1 MDSVKVSAK
10 TEYAC
15 IAILELASRY
25 DSANPARVRDLAQTH
40 DIPLRFLVQILL
52 QMKASG
58 FVVSTRGKSGGYQL
72 NRPPQQITLGEVMAA
87 IEGSRPHGMDGRQS
101 GTSIARALRDVWD
114 EAEQA
119 QQNVLQSVTVA
130 ELLELTREVPGAM
143 YYI

>member
-1 MDSVKVSAK
+1 MKISAK

-25 DSANPARVRDLAQTH
+25 GSENPARVRDLAQTH
-40 DIPLRFLVQILL
+40 NIPLRFLVQILL

-72 NRPPQQITLGEVMAA
+72 NRPPQQITLAEIMSA
-87 IEGSRPHGMDGRQS
+87 IEGPRSQCEDAKQPGS
-101 GTSIARALRDVWD
+101 SISRALRDVWD
-114 EAEQA
+114 EAGHA
-119 QQNVLQSVTVA
+119 QQEVLQSVTVA
-130 ELLELTREVPGAM
+130 ELLEQTQETHGAM

>member
-1 MDSVKVSAK
+1 MKISAK

-25 DSANPARVRDLAQTH
+25 HSENPARVRDLAQTH
-40 DIPLRFLVQILL
+40 NIPLRFLVQILL

-72 NRPPQQITLGEVMAA
+72 NRSPQHITLAEVMSA
-87 IEGSRPHGMDGRQS
+87 IEGPRSQS
-101 GTSIARALRDVWD
+101 EDAKLPGSSISRALRDVWD
-114 EAEQA
+114 EAGQA
-119 QQNVLQSVTVA
+119 QQEVLQSVTVA
-130 ELLELTREVPGAM
+130 ELLEQTREAPGAM

>member
-1 MDSVKVSAK
+1 MKVSSR

-40 DIPLRFLVQILL
+40 DIPLQFLVQILL

-72 NRPPQQITLGEVMAA
+72 NRPPQQITLGEVMSA
-87 IEGSRPHGMDGRQS
+87 IEGPRSQGEDGRQPGS
-101 GTSIARALRDVWD
+101 SISRALRNVWD
-114 EAEQA
+114 EAGQA
-119 QQNVLQSVTVA
+119 QQEVLQSVTVA
-130 ELLELTREVPGAM
+130 ELLEQTRDVPGAM

>member
-1 MDSVKVSAK
+1 MKISAK

-25 DSANPARVRDLAQTH
+25 DSENPARVRDLAQAH
-40 DIPLRFLVQILL
+40 NIPLRFLVQILL

-72 NRPPQQITLGEVMAA
+72 NRPPQKITLAEVMSA
-87 IEGSRPHGMDGRQS
+87 IEGPRSHCDDAKHPGS
-101 GTSIARALRDVWD
+101 SISRALRDVWD
-114 EAEQA
+114 EAGQA
-119 QQNVLQSVTVA
+119 QQEVLQSVTVA
-130 ELLELTREVPGAM
+130 ELLEQTQEIPGTM

>member
-1 MDSVKVSAK
+1 MKISAK

-25 DSANPARVRDLAQTH
+25 DSENPARVRDLAQTH
-40 DIPLRFLVQILL
+40 NIPLRFLVQILL

-72 NRPPQQITLGEVMAA
+72 NRPPQQITLAEVMSA
-87 IEGSRPHGMDGRQS
+87 IEGPRSHYDDAKQPGS
-101 GTSIARALRDVWD
+101 SISQALRDVWD
-114 EAEQA
+114 EAGQA
-119 QQNVLQSVTVA
+119 QQKVLQSVTVA
-130 ELLELTREVPGAM
+130 ELLEQTQEIPGTM